1 MDWDKIKIKAI
12 VQLRFLRDKKLPIQ
26 LGHFGCPS
34 EIEGFPTENLWDV
47 RIQITKDHVAKDE
60 TIETM
65 IVFLSSDVAEKNLKK
80 GAKIKLWELGDLAE
94 GEIIKLLY

>member
-1 MDWDKIKIKAI
+1 MDWDNIKIKAI
-12 VQLRFLRDKKLPIQ
+12 VRLRFLRDKNFPIQ
-26 LGHFGCPS
+26 IGHVGCPS

-47 RIQITKDHVAKDE
+47 RIQITINRVAKDE
-60 TIETM
+60 TIETL
-65 IVFLSSDVAEKNLKK
+65 IVFLSSDVAEKHLKK